1 MANIH
6 PALEGLAV
14 DIESLSLD
22 PANARRHS
30 ARNLD
35 KIKASLIEFGQ
46 RKPIVVRASTRTV
59 EAGNGTLEVARAL
72 GWTKIAAVVVDDDA
86 LTATRYA
93 LADNRT
99 AELAEWDQDVLAET
113 LSALS
118 SEGVDLDELGW
129 SERDLRDVFELTTP
143 LEDDGDE
150 GSAGVEDFQ
159 IAFKIIV
166 VCRDESEQSSLLT
179 RLEAEGYPCQLLM
192 L

>member
-1 MANIH
+1 MIH
-6 PALEGLAV
+6 PDLEGLAV
-14 DIESLSLD
+14 DIATLSLD
-22 PANARRHS
+22 PANARRHN

-35 KIKASLIEFGQ
+35 KIKSSLVEFGQ

-72 GWTKIAAVVVDDDA
+72 GWSKIAAVVVDDDA

-99 AELAEWDQDVLAET
+99 AELADWNQDVLAET

-143 LEDDGDE
+143 LEDDGDGALADAE
-150 GSAGVEDFQ
+150 SFAVN
-159 IAFKIIV
+159 FKIIV
-166 VCRDESEQSSLLT
+166 ICKDESDQSSLLS
-179 RLEAEGYPCQLLM
+179 RLESEGYQCQPQVI
-192 L
+192 